1 MTEACRAVGKLLA
14 ELWARVEQ
22 STCGLTL
29 VAFSAVQSFSSS
41 LREHRKR
48 LAAHGAEQTALV
60 KVRLRCSFCNVQ
72 VVPSRLLK
80 LDELVRFS

>member
-41 LREHRKR
+41 LREHGKR

-60 KVRLRCSFCNVQ
+60 KVRFRCSLCNVQ
-72 VVPSRLLK
+72 VVTSRLLK

>member
-1 MTEACRAVGKLLA
+1 MSEACRAVGKLLA

-41 LREHRKR
+41 LREHGKR
-48 LAAHGAEQTALV
+48 LAAHGAEQTTLV
-60 KVRLRCSFCNVQ
+60 KVRLRCSFYNVQ
-72 VVPSRLLK
+72 VVTSCLLK
-80 LDELVRFS
+80 LDELVRFP